1 MANIDLDKL
10 RTVVRELLEK
20 DKSLTEK
27 EVKAKAARALKVKP
41 DDFSGG
47 LVRDV
52 RKSLGVDR
60 PTALAYAR
68 ELLRKDPALEA
79 RTVVET
85 VAERFGIR
93 IGPPDVSRLRPTAGA
108 GRSRAGRKPGPRPAA
123 AAGTASL
130 VRKVRLG
137 KGEVAFAL
145 EVKGRPEDVRTFLA
159 ELTAAVGKGTR
170 SGG

>member
-1 MANIDLDKL
+1 MATIDLDKL
-10 RTVVRELLEK
+10 RAVVRELLEK
-20 DKSLTEK
+20 DKTLTEK
-27 EVKAKAARALKVKP
+27 DVKRRAARALKIKP
-41 DDFSGG
+41 EDFSGG
-47 LVRDV
+47 LVREV
-52 RKSLGVDR
+52 RKVLGIDR
-60 PTALAYAR
+60 PTALAHAR

-79 RTVVET
+79 RAVVET

-93 IGPPDVSRLRPTAGA
+93 IGPPDVSRLRPSAGA

-123 AAGTASL
+123 PAGTASL

-145 EVKGRPEDVRTFLA
+145 EVKGRPGDVKTFLA
-159 ELTAAVGKGTR
+159 ELTAAVERSAR